1 MIQWFLITK
10 MFIFYLS
17 KIEFDIYLDTNFV
30 FYHTR
35 IQHIKIYSR
44 WIVQDVS
51 KVFLHSKSS
60 LLGMT

>member
-17 KIEFDIYLDTNFV
+17 KIEFDIYLDTNFI
-30 FYHTR
+30 FYHTQ

-44 WIVQDVS
+44 
-51 KVFLHSKSS
+51 
-60 LLGMT
+60 